1 MRRVIIKE
9 GPLVFLRN
17 VLVME
22 VVAAIVL
29 FALSFLK
36 NYELLYRNLGLTSFL
51 RYDIFLVIAFSSFQ
65 LIFVSLL
72 FLDWYFSHF
81 EINEKEIIKKHGL
94 LFRHRK
100 SISLSDIISVETYH
114 SPLGRM
120 MRHATIILQ
129 HSGDRTTKLKN
140 VLNADEYVY
149 VIQQMSRNLSDK
161 LPTRDISYFI
171 KEGEG
176 LMTEFKETLRYD
188 KRRNMVS
195 KEMERMVMK
204 TVVAFLNTKGG
215 AIIIGINDEG
225 EAVGLEDDYK
235 TLQKKNRDGF
245 ENHIGML
252 VKNMVGLPFMKYI
265 SVKFEKINNMEVCL
279 IYVGESHR
287 PAYLHNGDN
296 KEDFFVRIGNS
307 TQPFSMSETEEYIKT
322 RWK

>member
-29 FALSFLK
+29 FALSFLE
-36 NYELLYRNLGLTSFL
+36 NYEELYGNLGLTNLL

-65 LIFVSLL
+65 LIYVSLL

-81 EINEKEIIKKHGL
+81 EVNEKEIIKKHGL
-94 LFRHRK
+94 MFRHRK
-100 SISLSDIISVETYH
+100 AISLSDIISVETYH

-120 MRHATIILQ
+120 MNHATIILQ
-129 HSGDRTTKLKN
+129 HSGNSVTKFKN
-140 VLNADEYVY
+140 VLNADEYVH
-149 VIQQMSRNLSDK
+149 IIKQMSRNLSDK

-188 KRRNMVS
+188 KRRNMFS

-215 AIIIGINDEG
+215 AIVIGVNDTG

-235 TLQKKNRDGF
+235 TLQKKNKDGF
-245 ENHIGML
+245 ENHFGML
-252 VKNMVGLPFMKYI
+252 VKSMIGLPFMKYV
-265 SVKFEKINNMEVCL
+265 SVKFEKVNKAEVCL

-287 PAYLHNGDN
+287 PAYLHNDDN
-296 KEDFFVRIGNS
+296 KEEFFVRIGNS